1 MSFSVVKSLVFT
13 LKKCSLADSMEGTLK
28 YVLDTWMVPSI
39 HMYLFFNLGLVLAS
53 PADGGD
59 TAAKGSNKVGKAL
72 NGIIDSVGNALTFGH
87 LNDTSVGQLADGL
100 GDMAQGA
107 LETTGTVANNT
118 AHVSK
123 SQKIFFLSSNTVKS
137 RVITRLD

>member
-1 MSFSVVKSLVFT
+1 
-13 LKKCSLADSMEGTLK
+13 MEGTLK
-28 YVLDTWMVPSI
+28 YVLDTWMVPNI

-53 PADGGD
+53 PSPEKVDGGS

-72 NGIIDSVGNALTFGH
+72 NGIIDTVGNALTFGH

-107 LETTGTVANNT
+107 LETTGTVANAT

-123 SQKIFFLSSNTVKS
+123 SQKNFLLSSNTVKS